1 MAIPLELQAES
12 NGGVPNLVERAGE
25 TKVMFKL
32 LTKKNNKATTKEL
45 EVCVGVCGCNVC
57 SDCTSFVCSRVE
69 P

>member
-1 MAIPLELQAES
+1 VAIPLELQAES

-45 EVCVGVCGCNVC
+45 EVCVDVC